1 MGMKGIQEISDRL
14 EYWYQQEENL
24 LLSGVSDFSLS
35 SVEEEQVE
43 VEELPFARDDT
54 LSNISV
60 AKLDLPIRV
69 YNILNRN
76 NIKTVEQIYNQWK
89 NISSIKYV
97 GIDTIVQIQNAI
109 VALQNQVS
117 DRKSKVD
124 LVKVRIR
131 ALALSD
137 SAERL
142 LEQTTLKQSIK

>member
-97 GIDTIVQIQNAI
+97 GIDTIVQFKMQ
-109 VALQNQVS
+109 LL
-117 DRKSKVD
+117 RCKTKS
-124 LVKVRIR
+124 LIER
-131 ALALSD
+131 AKSILSK
-137 SAERL
+137 SEFAH
-142 LEQTTLKQSIK
+142 